1 MTPKRRLVLQRYIA
15 IGNPKACGVN
25 YSLLRRYIREACVE
39 FGCPETMLALHLQSR
54 KRRHNGAIPVHSL
67 GLSDA

>member
-1 MTPKRRLVLQRYIA
+1 MTPKRRRLLERYIA

-39 FGCPETMLALHLQSR
+39 FGCPETMLALHLQSK
-54 KRRHNGAIPVHSL
+54 KRRHNGSISVPLLDLAET
-67 GLSDA
+67 